1 MAVTRLAVGQK
12 SEHHLQVALLVQ
24 AVQLRLHALPRD
36 PMISVLDI
44 VTLIEVDAAVFG
56 EAYEEAEEILHVA
69 LAPVAQQSR
78 ASLSNQPVH
87 GGRQVHGQQVAEIR
101 IPDGDI
107 LSEAKL
113 RITQLLMLI
122 S

>member
-1 MAVTRLAVGQK
+1 
-12 SEHHLQVALLVQ
+12 
-24 AVQLRLHALPRD
+24 
-36 PMISVLDI
+36 MISVIDI

-78 ASLSNQPVH
+78 ALLSNQPVH
-87 GGRQVHGQQVAEIR
+87 GGRQVYGQKVAEIR